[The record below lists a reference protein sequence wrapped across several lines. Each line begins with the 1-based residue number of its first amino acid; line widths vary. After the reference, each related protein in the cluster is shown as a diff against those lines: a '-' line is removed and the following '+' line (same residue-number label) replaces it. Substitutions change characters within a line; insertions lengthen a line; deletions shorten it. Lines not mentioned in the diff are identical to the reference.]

1 MAFILNLLQSL
12 LYGFI
17 MGITS
22 WFPISSAAHMALM
35 KSFLPLQ
42 VYNDYLSNQ
51 AFWTLFR
58 SLIRLGGM
66 AAVLLLYGSR
76 LNPFQ
81 KGLRP
86 QRKRKIERLW
96 LMILI
101 SCLPAGILALL
112 LDGYINTVFS
122 SGWVLAASLILWA
135 GIMFWNSLKEH
146 QIRAEAVSQIKPADA
161 LKISLFR
168 FVSLLPGIGHSASV
182 MTGGELLG
190 FSRETAAEYTF
201 MTAVP
206 AIFGAAVLRLIRF
219 FMSGTAFSLQG
230 LGVIIAGAAVCF
242 VTSLFVIRYLLNYVR
257 RSDLKVFAVYRVI
270 LGVLVLIFTLTKVIS

>member
-1 MAFILNLLQSL
+1 MTFILNLLQSL

-22 WFPISSAAHMALM
+22 WFPISSAAHMTLM

-58 SLIRLGGM
+58 SLIRIGGM
-66 AAVLLLYGSR
+66 LAVLLLYGSR

-146 QIRAEAVSQIKPADA
+146 QVRAEAVSQIRPADA

-206 AIFGAAVLRLIRF
+206 AIFGVAVLRLIRF

-242 VTSLFVIRYLLNYVR
+242 VTSLFVIRYLMNYVR